1 MTANSATWDDA
12 QDKIGSAF
20 TRSLVL
26 HIAVVGGLAGYAWWF
41 GKGEAFGDPNAGG
54 ATVGIE
60 AVASIPLPS
69 RGPKNPVANDSE
81 IEAPQEQPPEKVE
94 KPQPK
99 EAIKEPDDAISLLPK
114 QKQTKQPLVPKP
126 RLKSFDEVASNQLTT
141 KSSQAVSSS
150 MYSSAAGS
158 GQIGVGMNTTL
169 GTRFGAYS
177 AQIQEIT
184 QRNWRV
190 QDVDRSVKTGPPVTV
205 HFELQRDGKA
215 TNVRLTRRSGIPS
228 LDLSVQAAVTDSTYP
243 PLPPEFDKSSASV
256 DITFELKR

>member
-1 MTANSATWDDA
+1 MTATSATWDDA

-26 HIAVVGGLAGYAWWF
+26 HVVLVGGLAGYAWWF

-69 RGPKNPVANDSE
+69 RGPQNPVANDSE
-81 IEAPQEQPPEKVE
+81 IEAPQEQPPDKVD

-99 EAIKEPDDAISLLPK
+99 QPEPDDAVSLLPK
-114 QKQTKQPLVPKP
+114 QKQTKQPLVMKP

-141 KSSQAVSSS
+141 KSSQAVSSTMFS
-150 MYSSAAGS
+150 AAAGS
-158 GQIGVGMNTTL
+158 GQIGVGISTTL
-169 GTRFGAYS
+169 GTRFGAYA

-184 QRNWRV
+184 RTKWRV
-190 QDVDRSVKTGPPVTV
+190 QDVDRSVKNGPPVTV
-205 HFELQRDGKA
+205 QFNLQRDGKA
-215 TNVRLTRRSGIPS
+215 TNVRLIRRSGIPS
-228 LDLSVQAAVTDSTYP
+228 LDLSVQSAVEEATYP
-243 PLPPEFDKSSASV
+243 PLPAEYDKSSATV
-256 DITFELKR
+256 EFTFELKR

>member
-12 QDKIGSAF
+12 QDKLGSAF
-20 TRSLVL
+20 TRSVVL
-26 HIAVVGGLAGYAWWF
+26 HVSLVSALAAYAWWN

-54 ATVGIE
+54 AAVGIE
-60 AVASIPLPS
+60 AVASIPIPT
-69 RGPKNPVANDSE
+69 RGPQNPVANDSE
-81 IEAPQEQPPEKVE
+81 IEAPQEKPEV

-99 EAIKEPDDAISLLPK
+99 KQVEPEPDDAVSLLPK
-114 QKQTKQPLVPKP
+114 QKQVKQPLAPKP

-141 KSSQAVSSS
+141 KSSQAVSNP
-150 MYSSAAGS
+150 MFGAPAGA
-158 GQIGVGMNTTL
+158 GQIGVGINSPL

-184 QRNWRV
+184 RRNWRV

-215 TNVRLTRRSGIPS
+215 TNVRLIRRSGIPS
-228 LDLSVQAAVTDSTYP
+228 LDLSVQTAVEDSMYP
-243 PLPPEFDKSSASV
+243 PLPAEYDKSSASV